1 MSTSHEP
8 PAKADGLRERHV
20 APDVKVEGATEGS
33 QELDDVDKP
42 QKTFGRTPDGTSTS
56 STV

>member
-20 APDVKVEGATEGS
+20 APDAMVEGAPEGS
-33 QELDDVDKP
+33 QELDDVDKA
-42 QKTFGRTPDGTSTS
+42 QKTFGRTPDGTSMS